1 MEHYRVDWGVY
12 QRLLGW
18 LIYLSQVRPDIAY
31 VVSVMSQFMH
41 DSKEVHLQAI
51 YRILQYLKGSL
62 GMIIIFRKGTI
73 LFLEAYMN
81 VDYVGSMVNKRS
93 TSGYYTFL
101 GGNLMTWRSKKT
113 INCNEI
119 YDTRN
124 LWAIMA

>member
-1 MEHYRVDWGVY
+1 M
-12 QRLLGW
+12 
-18 LIYLSQVRPDIAY
+18 SQVRPDIAY

-101 GGNLMTWRSKKT
+101 GGNLMT
-113 INCNEI
+113 
-119 YDTRN
+119 
-124 LWAIMA
+124 

>member
-1 MEHYRVDWGVY
+1 M
-12 QRLLGW
+12 
-18 LIYLSQVRPDIAY
+18 
-31 VVSVMSQFMH
+31 SVMSQFMH

-101 GGNLMTWRSKKT
+101 GGNLMT
-113 INCNEI
+113 
-119 YDTRN
+119 
-124 LWAIMA
+124 

>member
-1 MEHYRVDWGVY
+1 M
-12 QRLLGW
+12 
-18 LIYLSQVRPDIAY
+18 SQVRPDIAY

-62 GMIIIFRKGTI
+62 GMIILFRKGTI

-101 GGNLMTWRSKKT
+101 GGNLMT
-113 INCNEI
+113 
-119 YDTRN
+119 
-124 LWAIMA
+124 